1 MDSIRFFTPDGRQL
15 RVRRDGHLW
24 FVRCGVSEA
33 ESVNLDVAM
42 IDALR
47 GASSLDVEA
56 HAASNIEMGAWV
68 RERARAIEDL
78 LNLDT

>member
-1 MDSIRFFTPDGRQL
+1 LDSIRFFTPDGRQL

-33 ESVNLDVAM
+33 ESVILDVAM
-42 IDALR
+42 IEALR

-56 HAASNIEMGAWV
+56 HAACNIEMGAWV
-68 RERARAIEDL
+68 RARARAIEDL